1 MSVTNGDV
9 RLAARTY
16 KHPRRLPRGSV
27 SAAQRARIIAAM
39 IDVAYERGLES
50 VALAQIVARA
60 DVSTRT
66 FYELFE
72 DRSDCLLAAM
82 EQTLEFAGERLGTA
96 YASGERWLDQ
106 VRAGLL
112 EMLSLFD
119 EDPRLAWLLV
129 VHSAGAGPAALTLR
143 AQVLDRLASALDE
156 GRADAPSEPLPL
168 TAQAVVGGVVSVIH
182 SRLLAPDTGMLLDL
196 LNPLMSMIALP
207 YRGAGTARDELA
219 RRRATP
225 SHNARSALSS
235 RALVGYD
242 IRLTSRT
249 LAVLRVIAAEP
260 GLSNRQIGDRAGI
273 ADRGQASRLL
283 ARLCERKLIENTGG
297 GQPLGAAN
305 AWQLTPRG
313 RRLAFALGRESDTGR
328 RFPAAGV

>member
-1 MSVTNGDV
+1 MSVG
-9 RLAARTY
+9 LAARTY
-16 KHPRRLPRGSV
+16 KHPRRLPRGGV
-27 SAAQRARIIAAM
+27 SEAQRARIIAAM
-39 IDVAYERGLES
+39 IDVAYERGPES
-50 VALAQIVARA
+50 IALSRMVARA
-60 DVSTRT
+60 GVSTRT

-72 DRSDCLLAAM
+72 DRSDCLLAAV
-82 EQTLEFAGERLGTA
+82 EQTLEVVGERLGTA
-96 YASGERWLDQ
+96 YASGECWLDR

-112 EMLSLFD
+112 ELLSLFD
-119 EDPRLAWLLV
+119 EEPRLAWLLV
-129 VHSAGAGPAALTLR
+129 VHSASAGPAALTLR
-143 AQVLDRLASALDE
+143 AEVLDRLAGAIDE
-156 GRADAPSEPLPL
+156 GRADAPSEPTPL
-168 TAQAVVGGVVSVIH
+168 TAQAVVGGVLSVIH
-182 SRLLAPDTGMLLDL
+182 SRLLAPDTGVLLDL

-207 YRGAGTARDELA
+207 YRGAGTAHNELA

-225 SHNARSALSS
+225 SRNAGSALSS
-235 RALVGYD
+235 RAPVGYD

-305 AWQLTPRG
+305 AWWLTPRG
-313 RRLAFALGRESDTGR
+313 RRLAFALGRE
-328 RFPAAGV
+328 P